1 MTTTT
6 NNKLSLRK
14 LLGASL
20 LAALAGSPAAWAQQ
34 EQGRVISSTPIRT
47 GDGVAGYS
55 VTYEYAGRQYSTR
68 TDSPPGDF
76 IAVQVTPMGV
86 MTSQQQQEQQ
96 PQYEA
101 EAPAANNSSSEPWR
115 NVTPEPGVVISG
127 GSVTPAPI
135 PAPQVVYQGAPA
147 VVYAAPPP
155 VYVAP
160 GYGYGGYGGYGYGY
174 PAYGYGYPPIGLSL
188 NFGYSY
194 SRGYRGYRGWR

>member
-6 NNKLSLRK
+6 DDNKLSLRT
-14 LLGASL
+14 LLGAAL
-20 LAALAGSPAAWAQQ
+20 RAALAGSPAAWAQQ

-47 GDGVAGYS
+47 ADGVAGYS

-76 IAVQVTPMGV
+76 MAVQVTPMGV
-86 MTSQQQQEQQ
+86 MTSQQEQPQQQ
-96 PQYEA
+96 PQYTA
-101 EAPAANNSSSEPWR
+101 EAPAAGNTSEPWR
-115 NVTPEPGVVISG
+115 NVTPEPGVVTSG

-135 PAPQVVYQGAPA
+135 PAPQVVYQGAPP

-160 GYGYGGYGGYGYGY
+160 GYGYGY
-174 PAYGYGYPPIGLSL
+174 PAYGYGYGYPPIGLSL

>member
-1 MTTTT
+1 MTTT
-6 NNKLSLRK
+6 NKLHLK
-14 LLGASL
+14 QALGAAL
-20 LAALAGSPAAWAQQ
+20 LSALGTLALAGSPAAWAQQ

-47 GDGVAGYS
+47 ADGIAGYS

-76 IAVQVTPMGV
+76 IAVQVTPMG
-86 MTSQQQQEQQ
+86 MMASQ

-101 EAPAANNSSSEPWR
+101 SAGGNYNPNANAPEPWR
-115 NVTPEPGVVISG
+115 NAAPEPGVVISG
-127 GSVTPAPI
+127 GSVPPAPI
-135 PAPQVVYQGAPA
+135 PAPQVIYQSAPA
-147 VVYAAPPP
+147 VVYPAPAP

-160 GYGYGGYGGYGYGY
+160 GYAGYGGYGYGY

>member
-1 MTTTT
+1 MTTT
-6 NNKLSLRK
+6 NKLFLRNV
-14 LLGASL
+14 LGASL
-20 LAALAGSPAAWAQQ
+20 LGALALAGSPAAWAQQ

-47 GDGVAGYS
+47 ADGVAGYS

-86 MTSQQQQEQQ
+86 MTSQQQQQ

-101 EAPAANNSSSEPWR
+101 EAPAAGNSSEPWR

-135 PAPQVVYQGAPA
+135 PAPQVIYQGAPA
-147 VVYAAPPP
+147 VVYAAPAP

-160 GYGYGGYGGYGYGY
+160 GYGYGYGYGY
-174 PAYGYGYPPIGLSL
+174 PAYGYGYSPIGLSL